1 MRLNALLRH
10 LRHHG
15 CQLLREGGSHSI
27 WFNPETGEREPVPR
41 HSEIDNIMARRICRN
56 LSIPEI
62 GREGR

>member
-10 LRHHG
+10 LRRHG

-27 WFNPETGEREPVPR
+27 WFNPETGGRDAVPR
-41 HSEIDNIMARRICRN
+41 HSEIDDTVARRICRT

-62 GREGR
+62 GRGGR